1 MTNNLYKQDAYCVY
15 ACGNGYYTYKDQM
28 QCVKE
33 CPVGTFGL
41 LTNISCMALNSMF
54 LRCIIFNIIKL
65 WRYKFTICMLYKN
78 NH

>member
-33 CPVGTFGL
+33 CPVGTYGL
-41 LTNISCMALNSMF
+41 LTNISCMACVPPCQTCLNDKYCLS
-54 LRCIIFNIIKL
+54 C
-65 WRYKFTICMLYKN
+65 T
-78 NH
+78 